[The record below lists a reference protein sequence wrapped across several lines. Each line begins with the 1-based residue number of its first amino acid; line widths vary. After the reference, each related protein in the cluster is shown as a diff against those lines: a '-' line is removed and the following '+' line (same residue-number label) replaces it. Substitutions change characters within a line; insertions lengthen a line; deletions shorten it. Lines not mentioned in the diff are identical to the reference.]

1 LRTSELVNGIVAS
14 IDGFLLCIQVLDRI
28 CEVSIIDVDIIFNWS
43 SINRS
48 DFSVYE
54 ALILD
59 WKY

>member
-1 LRTSELVNGIVAS
+1 
-14 IDGFLLCIQVLDRI
+14 LLYIQVLDRI